1 MGKINLGKVIAGGL
15 VAGLVL
21 NVFDFVLHGVIL
33 AADWNAALAAL
44 NKPAM
49 GGNTIGMYVGFDFL
63 TGIGLVWLYA
73 AIRPRFGPG
82 VQTAVIA
89 GIAGWFFCGLIATLY
104 QMPNGIFPM
113 KLMVMPLVAS
123 LVFAPVATVAGASI
137 YKE

>member
-1 MGKINLGKVIAGGL
+1 MGKINLGKVIAGGVL
-15 VAGLVL
+15 AGLVL

-33 AADWNAALAAL
+33 KEDWAAAMAAL

-49 GGNTIGMYVGFDFL
+49 ESNTIAMFVGFDFL
-63 TGIGLVWLYA
+63 VGIGLVWLYA

-89 GIAGWFFCGLIATLY
+89 GIAGWFFCGLIATLF
-104 QMPNGIFPM
+104 QIPSGLFPM
-113 KLMVMPLVAS
+113 KLMIVPLFAS